1 MEPHEINVW
10 LGIDVGKTEHWA
22 TAVDINGNQLRSS
35 TLPNDE
41 AKLRQLYTDL
51 SQHGQVLVVVDQP
64 ATIGALAV
72 AVAQAMNI
80 AVAYLPGLSMRRI
93 ADLYPGNAKTDRR
106 DAYIIAQAARTMP
119 HTLRTL
125 RPLDEDEA
133 ELGMLTGFD
142 EDLAK
147 QITQN
152 RNRIRGLYTQIHPG
166 LERVL
171 GPRLEH
177 PAILALI
184 QTWPTPHMLK
194 KAGKTRIAAKLKR
207 HGARRH
213 RAWADEIIN
222 ALTTQSVTV
231 TGTNAAQVVI
241 PHLAETLAGLYRQR
255 AAIETEIEA
264 LVTSHPLFQ
273 VLTSMPGVGVR
284 TAAIFIAETAGKEFK
299 GAAHLAS
306 YAGLAPTTRQSG
318 TSIKSETAT
327 HSGNRRLKRALFLSA
342 FAALRSDPTSRRYY
356 DKKRSQG
363 KRHNQALIA
372 LAHRRTAVLHAMLRD
387 GTFYENKPTKLA
399 A

>member
-22 TAVDINGNQLRSS
+22 TAVDIDGNQLRSS

-51 SQHGQVLVVVDQP
+51 SKHGQVLVVVDQP

-93 ADLYPGNAKTDRR
+93 ADLYPGNAKTDQR

-152 RNRIRGLYTQIHPG
+152 RNRIPRSVHPDSS
-166 LERVL
+166 RSRTRPWTTPRTSRDS
-171 GPRLEH
+171 GPH
-177 PAILALI
+177 SDMAN
-184 QTWPTPHMLK
+184 TPH
-194 KAGKTRIAAKLKR
+194 
-207 HGARRH
+207 
-213 RAWADEIIN
+213 
-222 ALTTQSVTV
+222 
-231 TGTNAAQVVI
+231 
-241 PHLAETLAGLYRQR
+241 AE
-255 AAIETEIEA
+255 
-264 LVTSHPLFQ
+264 
-273 VLTSMPGVGVR
+273 
-284 TAAIFIAETAGKEFK
+284 
-299 GAAHLAS
+299 
-306 YAGLAPTTRQSG
+306 
-318 TSIKSETAT
+318 KS
-327 HSGNRRLKRALFLSA
+327 R
-342 FAALRSDPTSRRYY
+342 
-356 DKKRSQG
+356 
-363 KRHNQALIA
+363 
-372 LAHRRTAVLHAMLRD
+372 
-387 GTFYENKPTKLA
+387 
-399 A
+399 